1 METTLGSTVVTT
13 LGELITAVQ
22 ETLPTL
28 PSSTNDSIYGYDEEY
43 YLSNTTTSAWTHS
56 SSEEPQ
62 TPPGLPPITIY
73 MILKAILCIAIL
85 VATFFG
91 NVLIIYAYATTKK
104 LRTYTNHFIIGL
116 AVADLVSGGITP
128 GLLNIPWIIGY
139 WPFSELLCLG
149 ALYINHVFIHATF
162 LMTMIICF
170 DRFWALNM
178 PLNHLKG
185 KTTKRAHW
193 MMSVSYI
200 LPIFI
205 WTPLVIIFP
214 YIGLTIRISPPRC
227 IPSYGLHP
235 EILLFAVLVLSWIP
249 IIVTLILYVFVYR
262 AVIRKGRGKKRG
274 IGEHVTSAVS
284 SKRVS
289 VDRNKAAYTKKYCPN
304 NEPITEHSPTT
315 NPVEPT
321 STNDQVHSVSTTM
334 SLGVTNQAY
343 NEETEDDDNHSN
355 KHRASVDKR
364 LPSSRSSKYE
374 GYLANIRATRTLT
387 YILIC
392 MVTSGLP
399 WSVSSLVSY
408 INPSLA
414 IHNDTALVSMK
425 TKHLLK
431 IISLSVCITCSGEN
445 R

>member
-1 METTLGSTVVTT
+1 MLDGVFSGYYRLAHSIARSQTISLADTDFLGIQCEFPVNVKRISFHIVTNAHNYIVYMETTLGSTVVTT
-13 LGELITAVQ
+13 LSYGVNHHTELITAVQ
-22 ETLPTL
+22 ETLPTWPSGNGTL

-73 MILKAILCIAIL
+73 MILKAILCIAVL

-104 LRTYTNHFIIGL
+104 LRTYTNQFIIGL

-149 ALYINHVFIHATF
+149 ALYINHIFIHATF

-214 YIGLTIRISPPRC
+214 YIGLTVRIRPPVC
-227 IPSYGLHP
+227 VPSYGYHP
-235 EILLFAVLVLSWIP
+235 NYTFICSA
-249 IIVTLILYVFVYR
+249 
-262 AVIRKGRGKKRG
+262 G
-274 IGEHVTSAVS
+274 HVMDS
-284 SKRVS
+284 
-289 VDRNKAAYTKKYCPN
+289 DYCYA
-304 NEPITEHSPTT
+304 
-315 NPVEPT
+315 NPVC
-321 STNDQVHSVSTTM
+321 
-334 SLGVTNQAY
+334 L
-343 NEETEDDDNHSN
+343 
-355 KHRASVDKR
+355 R
-364 LPSSRSSKYE
+364 L
-374 GYLANIRATRTLT
+374 
-387 YILIC
+387 
-392 MVTSGLP
+392 
-399 WSVSSLVSY
+399 
-408 INPSLA
+408 
-414 IHNDTALVSMK
+414 
-425 TKHLLK
+425 
-431 IISLSVCITCSGEN
+431 
-445 R
+445 